1 MLLHRFIAGLMM
13 AGIAVLATGPTLAE
27 TKVLR
32 VVPHADLTQLDPM
45 FASIVI
51 TREYGL
57 MIYEELFAWDSK
69 LQAATTRAGSA
80 TWTRARPAFS
90 GRSRQRRIGRGQIEQ
105 ADGRADVAEAR
116 AGRAEQ
122 REQAA
127 DQARRQAQ
135 DALQGAE
142 AIAAAS
148 GAGNG
153 CGMLCGG
160 GEAAACSTDF
170 RAAALTVRQNGQGL
184 CVGGEAVPM
193 KSRDTSQ
200 YAVAFARPLPWLLL
214 LFAAF
219 YAVSLTS
226 FHIAVDGELA
236 SLRAGAGK
244 AEFAAVQAGNYPADR
259 GTMSPSG
266 SRRGDGASTSSN
278 VLFLASRWCH
288 SYRWRSSDFSCRW
301 ATCCSC
307 GHMAWPSSR
316 PGISRRFR
324 FSWRFLPGSSS
335 PNFRPTSPRPDRCDP
350 QRRGHAGTR
359 CIVRGTKG
367 AALLFVVQVVFTA
380 LAMSL
385 YQSFATLIAV
395 GGLGVIT
402 SQAILRPAGAG
413 RLVHEVATFAAAVVA
428 GGALYLLAEAVFQ
441 HDLRIRPTA
450 YLDNFLSPATFIAHP
465 FGVTALALSE
475 ARSVYGGD
483 RDIYGLFAWSFL
495 LIPVPGIVALIL
507 TPHLR
512 DRLVTRSMV
521 LALAVA
527 ILVLPFAQNLLS
539 GGLMP
544 YRSLIAVP
552 VAVWFL
558 AFAGLEQGGII
569 VRRVAHTILAFAS
582 LQILVI
588 FAQFQAADALAW
600 QHDLRLA
607 RGYLYAHH

>member
-1 MLLHRFIAGLMM
+1 M
-13 AGIAVLATGPTLAE
+13 AQLA
-27 TKVLR
+27 
-32 VVPHADLTQLDPM
+32 
-45 FASIVI
+45 
-51 TREYGL
+51 
-57 MIYEELFAWDSK
+57 
-69 LQAATTRAGSA
+69 
-80 TWTRARPAFS
+80 ARH
-90 GRSRQRRIGRGQIEQ
+90 
-105 ADGRADVAEAR
+105 
-116 AGRAEQ
+116 
-122 REQAA
+122 
-127 DQARRQAQ
+127 
-135 DALQGAE
+135 
-142 AIAAAS
+142 
-148 GAGNG
+148 
-153 CGMLCGG
+153 
-160 GEAAACSTDF
+160 
-170 RAAALTVRQNGQGL
+170 
-184 CVGGEAVPM
+184 
-193 KSRDTSQ
+193 
-200 YAVAFARPLPWLLL
+200 
-214 LFAAF
+214 FAAF
-219 YAVSLTS
+219 PIFMAFPTWFFL
-226 FHIAVDGELA
+226 
-236 SLRAGAGK
+236 
-244 AEFAAVQAGNYPADR
+244 AEFPANIPTAGI
-259 GTMSPSG
+259 GVTLSG
-266 SRRGDGASTSSN
+266 VVMLALGAS
-278 VLFLASRWCH
+278 CE
-288 SYRWRSSDFSCRW
+288 
-301 ATCCSC
+301 
-307 GHMAWPSSR
+307 G
-316 PGISRRFR
+316 
-324 FSWRFLPGSSS
+324 
-335 PNFRPTSPRPDRCDP
+335 
-350 QRRGHAGTR
+350 QRGG
-359 CIVRGTKG
+359 
-367 AALLFVVQVVFTA
+367 ALLFVVQVVFTA

-441 HDLRIRPTA
+441 HDLRIRSTA

-607 RGYLYAHH
+607 EAIYTRITEVRAAADAAGQSKVDFFGAPPALRTPYPRVETVGAPVFEWDGGNPYRIAALYRVLGYRGIVAVTPSERARLMPQFAAMPAWPAPDAVPHGW